1 MNCKNLR
8 IRSKNYKK
16 YFYCV
21 ANKCVV
27 DATTCYC
34 CKMKEYKT
42 TTPIKRTAIEKK
54 THKVSKMAKACD
66 IPKKVK
72 HEVSERDNHK
82 CIFCNLVVP
91 ESCSNAHF
99 ISRAHGGLGIAENI
113 ITACPKCHHELDN
126 GKSRSNY
133 IYYARKYLKGIYGE
147 TWNPGFLTYNK
158 WKELEN
164 G

>member
-66 IPKKVK
+66 VSQKVK
-72 HEVSERDNHK
+72 NEVWERDNHR
-82 CIFCNLVVP
+82 CIFCNTEVSV
-91 ESCSNAHF
+91 SCANAHV
-99 ISRAHGGLGIAENI
+99 ISRAHGGLGIVQNI
-113 ITACPKCHHELDN
+113 VTACPKCHHELDN
-126 GKSRSNY
+126 GKNR
-133 IYYARKYLKGIYGE
+133 RLYLAQLVLYMQKLYGDN
-147 TWNPGFLTYNK
+147 WRDNVIYNK
-158 WKELEN
+158 WKEIEN